1 MKVTQFIM
9 HRINIYTVSM
19 YMFTGSRFQI
29 KMNSKMFYFSGG
41 PAYSDH
47 GVLHVI
53 LGIVITL
60 VLLVFILVCVLHRR
74 RKARKKK
81 NKQEIEV
88 RYVTRGVI
96 GAPNRAD
103 ARDGPRTDHLLMKE
117 RTEKV
122 SIV

>member
-1 MKVTQFIM
+1 MD
-9 HRINIYTVSM
+9 
-19 YMFTGSRFQI
+19 I
-29 KMNSKMFYFSGG
+29 KLHIFMCSLSGG

-88 RYVTRGVI
+88 RYVTRGII
-96 GAPNRAD
+96 GAPNRAN
-103 ARDGPRTDHLLMKE
+103 ASDGPRTDHLLMKE